1 MSNFLNGGLAR
12 SFSPETLAV
21 VGRDFDGLFDQF
33 FGSPR
38 GRDGDTTRADGSV
51 RALRVPTH
59 VWEKDDRLHVS
70 VDMPGVNKEA
80 ISLTFENGTLVVE
93 AERKAPDLGDHKT
106 WHNSLHYGLYKQ
118 KIAVGDSYA
127 PETIEA
133 TFVDGVLHI
142 QIAKRPEVQPRK
154 VEIK

>member
-33 FGSPR
+33 FGSQR
-38 GRDGDTTRADGSV
+38 GRDGDVARADGSV

-59 VWEKDDRLHVS
+59 VWEKEDRLHVS

-93 AERKAPDLGDHKT
+93 AERKAPELGEHKT

-133 TFVDGVLHI
+133 TFSDGVLHI

>member
-1 MSNFLNGGLAR
+1 MSNFLNGGMAR

-33 FGSPR
+33 FGTQR
-38 GRDGDTTRADGSV
+38 GRDSENGRSEGHV

-59 VWEKDDRLHVS
+59 VWEKDERLHIA
-70 VDMPGVNKEA
+70 VDLPGVGKEA
-80 ISLTFENGTLVVE
+80 ISLTFENGTLVLE
-93 AERKAPDLGDHKT
+93 ADRKAPDLGEHKS

-118 KIAVGDSYA
+118 KIAVGETYS

-133 TFVDGVLHI
+133 TFTDGVLHI